1 MQPYSRRYNEMSLL
15 GKYRKEAEKE
25 DGEEKPTRVTA
36 REIEPVERQSELL
49 SSVPNKERKSPIV
62 SFSIPTDLR
71 VCLQAI
77 RKSKAINLSMWVE
90 KQLREAVAQEFPQI
104 ADEYLES

>member
-1 MQPYSRRYNEMSLL
+1 MSLL

-25 DGEEKPTRVTA
+25 DGEEKPATLTA
-36 REIEPVERQSELL
+36 GEAEPAEKHSELL

-90 KQLREAVAQEFPQI
+90 KQLREAIAQEFPQI
-104 ADEYLES
+104 AEEHLES